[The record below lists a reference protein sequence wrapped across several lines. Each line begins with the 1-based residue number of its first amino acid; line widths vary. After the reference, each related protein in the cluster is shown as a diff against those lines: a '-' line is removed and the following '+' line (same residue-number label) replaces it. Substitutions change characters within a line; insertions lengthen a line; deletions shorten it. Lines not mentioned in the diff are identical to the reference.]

1 MSDPATGTEWAY
13 AHLNDESIRTA
24 VRRNVGT
31 LMMLTSDARP
41 MAIGTCFVVSRW
53 GTQVLAFTAG
63 HVIDAAL
70 REAAPQRLRARPL
83 SDWPPHILN
92 ACMGKVFFYFGEQDY
107 GPPPTLSSFYVSP
120 ESDMAW
126 VVIDARG
133 VIAAQPGVAVVAIDS
148 DIHFDDTEIIAIC
161 GTDLAP
167 RATESA
173 DTFQLDPAI
182 QLRAGRIRR
191 VLRRGRLVQN
201 MTYETTIP
209 FAPGMSGSP
218 VLCRPSDSPSS
229 MAAIGIVSSDLSEHG
244 SHDDP
249 RVGGLS
255 SVMPI
260 GAVYG
265 LGFTYGDGK
274 VGGIDE
280 LCRNG
285 SIVDVGGKRDDI
297 VVVRLADDSYQVTLP
312 IASGNAMAPK

>member
-1 MSDPATGTEWAY
+1 
-13 AHLNDESIRTA
+13 
-24 VRRNVGT
+24 
-31 LMMLTSDARP
+31 
-41 MAIGTCFVVSRW
+41 
-53 GTQVLAFTAG
+53 
-63 HVIDAAL
+63 
-70 REAAPQRLRARPL
+70 
-83 SDWPPHILN
+83 
-92 ACMGKVFFYFGEQDY
+92 MGKVFFYFGDQAY
-107 GPPPTLSSFYVSP
+107 GPPPTLNSFHVSP

-126 VVIDARG
+126 VVVDARG
-133 VIAAQPGVAVVAIDS
+133 VIAAQPGVGVLAIDS
-148 DIHFDDTEIIAIC
+148 DIHFVDTEIIAIC

-167 RATESA
+167 RATESD
-173 DTFQLDPAI
+173 DTFQIDPAI

-218 VLCRPSDSPSS
+218 VLCRPSGSPSS
-229 MAAIGIVSSDLSEHG
+229 MAAIGIVSSDLSEPG

-255 SVMPI
+255 SVTPI

-274 VGGIDE
+274 VGGLDE

-285 SIVDVGGKRDDI
+285 SIVDVGRKRDGI
-297 VVVRLADDSYQVTLP
+297 VVVRRADGSYQVTLP
-312 IASGNAMAPK
+312 IATVNRTAPI